1 MQTSES
7 DRRKSGGDGGEA
19 QVGEARGAGGEDGGD
34 GREEGSRRGERS
46 WRCEV
51 EEEIMLRE
59 ERMEGRL
66 CEGGDGWSHCCSM
79 ADTWL

>member
-1 MQTSES
+1 MHALESE
-7 DRRKSGGDGGEA
+7 RRKSGGDGGEA
-19 QVGEARGAGGEDGGD
+19 QEGDARGAGGGD
-34 GREEGSRRGERS
+34 GREEAGRRRGERS
-46 WRCEV
+46 WRWEV

-79 ADTWL
+79 ADTCP